1 MFTAIAG
8 LAVLKTTKLAH
19 RYYSRKNKCP
29 ENLMDIGSQGIECN
43 MG

>member
-8 LAVLKTTKLAH
+8 LAALKITKLAH
-19 RYYSRKNKCP
+19 RYYSRENKFP
-29 ENLMDIGSQGIECN
+29 ESRMDVGSQGIEYD